1 MANQNSCDENDDDIQ
16 QFLLHTTRMVSK
28 KLGGFGNHF
37 YVCEQ
42 SYCHIFGVKG
52 SWVMHSYHLL
62 SFDKIDVKKGY
73 ERGNVLVVLEA
84 AKKKWNKHLAP
95 CQQAHFDFMPFA
107 VDVCGLI
114 DWAAVSLL
122 KRIACKYS
130 EITLKSYAECVSIVR
145 RRISFAIQSG
155 VARQLSRA
163 VLLYC

>member
-1 MANQNSCDENDDDIQ
+1 MWIACSYNPDIAVPSNRTHTALIPAFPYVVFCDENDDDIQ

-84 AKKKWNKHLAP
+84 ANLGRNEFCWP
-95 CQQAHFDFMPFA
+95 DFLSWH
-107 VDVCGLI
+107 D
-114 DWAAVSLL
+114 S
-122 KRIACKYS
+122 RIQHHR
-130 EITLKSYAECVSIVR
+130 TL
-145 RRISFAIQSG
+145 
-155 VARQLSRA
+155 
-163 VLLYC
+163 